1 MGEPGWSALAAAIT
15 DERPQVRAGAAYGL
29 WQAREETTIPVLL
42 EALNDSERYVRGYA
56 ALALGEFGEPSV
68 IEPVAALADDP
79 DAEVRVCAATTLGRE
94 DDDRA
99 GPLFRAALA
108 KNGDAARLAAA
119 LIGRHQIEMGVDPLI
134 EALGNES
141 AELRAA
147 CAVALGQVGD
157 PRALP
162 ALDLAAEDPATGAA
176 AEAAREIRALSEP
189 WPEVL
194 PLDDDWEPR

>member
-1 MGEPGWSALAAAIT
+1 
-15 DERPQVRAGAAYGL
+15 
-29 WQAREETTIPVLL
+29 
-42 EALNDSERYVRGYA
+42 
-56 ALALGEFGEPSV
+56 
-68 IEPVAALADDP
+68 VAALADDP
-79 DAEVRVCAATTLGRE
+79 DAEVRVCAASTLGRE